1 MNAKDSCKQ
10 IVWDKA
16 TGAGQDQAKEDFEFH
31 GKNLRI
37 NSVALLGKRHKFREI
52 GLIEK

>member
-1 MNAKDSCKQ
+1 MNAKHSCKQ
-10 IVWDKA
+10 TVWDKA
-16 TGAGQDQAKEDFEFH
+16 TGAGQDQAKDFEFH

-37 NSVALLGKRHKFREI
+37 NSVALLGKKHKFREI